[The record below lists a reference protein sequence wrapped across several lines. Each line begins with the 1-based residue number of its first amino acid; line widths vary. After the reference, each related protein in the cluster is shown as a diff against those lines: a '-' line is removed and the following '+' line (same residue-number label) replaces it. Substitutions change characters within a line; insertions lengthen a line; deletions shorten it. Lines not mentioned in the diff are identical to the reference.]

1 MVCNESRGLRN
12 ESNNSNAP
20 EGRLSPAHRAGSGD
34 GARACGTSVPAPG
47 LAAAAGSLCS
57 RRRVG
62 EEEEEEEE
70 ESVAHAGKAV
80 GQDPALA
87 PCFCAATGR
96 QHRPSFVIAEP
107 SVPHGRANLGR
118 VKAQPR
124 LDTKDRQFSVAKTS

>member
-1 MVCNESRGLRN
+1 M
-12 ESNNSNAP
+12 
-20 EGRLSPAHRAGSGD
+20 SPAHRAGSGD
-34 GARACGTSVPAPG
+34 SARACGTSVPAPG

-70 ESVAHAGKAV
+70 SV

-87 PCFCAATGR
+87 PCFCAATGK
-96 QHRPSFVIAEP
+96 QHRPSFVTAEP

-118 VKAQPR
+118 AKAQPR